1 MRGFHPRYLYKE
13 FSNSLAPR
21 FSYEQQRIVNISSQN
36 FAAAE
41 FVLEAFAGL
50 VGVSSAI
57 SLETFICNIFTCKQL
72 RGALRGN
79 YAQSALFTSVSFTHA
94 Q

>member
-1 MRGFHPRYLYKE
+1 M
-13 FSNSLAPR
+13 
-21 FSYEQQRIVNISSQN
+21 VNIRSQN
-36 FAAAE
+36 FVAAE

-72 RGALRGN
+72 RVRCAETTPTQLCSLPFLLRMLN
-79 YAQSALFTSVSFTHA
+79 KTKRTANQNRPSN
-94 Q
+94 

>member
-1 MRGFHPRYLYKE
+1 M
-13 FSNSLAPR
+13 
-21 FSYEQQRIVNISSQN
+21 VNIRSQN
-36 FAAAE
+36 FVAAE

-57 SLETFICNIFTCKQL
+57 SLETFISNIFTCKEM

-79 YAQSALFTSVSFTHA
+79 YTHSALFTSVSFTHA